1 MTLTLEQVAGWLLK
15 QDAELNGRVTVGAI
29 DANLDRCVGVYNDN
43 RASGGQ
49 RICIGGAACTRYDY
63 KQVTLL
69 VHWTTNPVTAEKKA
83 VELYDSLYGLSH
95 ITMGGMRVVT
105 VDPGTAPVPVGR
117 DVKKVYE
124 YVIHLKICYE
134 RNDV

>member
-29 DANLDRCVGVYNDN
+29 DANYDRCVGVYNDN

-49 RICIGGAACTRYDY
+49 RICIGGEAYTRYAY
-63 KQVTLL
+63 KYVTLL
-69 VHWTTNPVTAEKKA
+69 VHWTTNPSAAEKKA
-83 VELYDSLYGLSH
+83 IELYEKLYGLSH
-95 ITMGGMRVVT
+95 IEMGGIQVVF
-105 VDPGTAPVPVGR
+105 VDPGAAPVPVGR

-124 YVIHLKICYE
+124 YVINLKICYRKE
-134 RNDV
+134 

>member
-1 MTLTLEQVAGWLLK
+1 MTLTLEQVAEWLLK
-15 QDAELNGRVTVGAI
+15 QDADLNGRVTVGAI

-83 VELYDSLYGLSH
+83 VELYESLYGLVSH
-95 ITMGGMRVVT
+95 QDGRQAGGYRR
-105 VDPGTAPVPVGR
+105 PWRCSGSRWAGC
-117 DVKKVYE
+117 KKS
-124 YVIHLKICYE
+124 I
-134 RNDV
+134 

>member
-1 MTLTLEQVAGWLLK
+1 MILTLEQVAEWLLQ
-15 QDAELNGRVTVGAI
+15 QDAELAGRVTVGAI
-29 DANLDRCVGVYNDN
+29 DANQDRCVGVYNDN

-69 VHWTTNPVTAEKKA
+69 VHWTTNPVMAEQKA
-83 VELYDSLYGLSH
+83 AELYESLYGLSH
-95 ITMGGMRVVT
+95 IEMGGVQVVS
-105 VDPGTAPVPVGR
+105 VDPGAAPVPVGR

-124 YVIHLKICYE
+124 YVINLKVCYRKE
-134 RNDV
+134 